1 MSTGRESGLRTGGGR
16 GGSLTTHHNNI
27 GAMFGRMPWFV
38 LLVIVALTVW
48 GTAVLYSSTY
58 DDPSNQGLWLRH
70 ALRFLPALAIA
81 CALALLPLKIWARLA
96 FPGYAVALVLLIG
109 VELFGEMGGGAARWL
124 DIGPVRVQP
133 SEFMKL
139 AVSLALARYY
149 HWVLSERRNQQG
161 GGRSAAMRRDRA
173 VGLRLFGRYLT
184 APFAGLT
191 IHIPPLVMI
200 LVPSLLVILQ
210 PDLGTGLMVIATGF
224 AIMMLAGGN
233 LTMLWVLMAV
243 QVVAVFAVPF
253 TLTPDQRNNPASGLG
268 LGAIAYFHLLK
279 PYQQK
284 RVDSLLDPSSDPL
297 GAGYQSEQ
305 AKIAIGSGGIG
316 GKQWMRG
323 TQSRLDYIPEQH
335 TDFVFTA
342 MAEEFGFV
350 GSMIF
355 MLTWAFLLG
364 YGLYAAVS
372 SQSLFGK
379 FAAAGATVTIAF
391 YVAFNIGMVTG
402 LLPVVGVPLPL
413 ISYGGTAMLTV
424 MTCFGLIL
432 SVRIHRDETV
442 SANGLL

>member
-1 MSTGRESGLRTGGGR
+1 MSTGRESGLRTAGGR
-16 GGSLTTHHNNI
+16 GGSLGANYNNI
-27 GAMFGRMPWFV
+27 GAMLGRMPWFV
-38 LLVIVALTVW
+38 LLVIVALTGW

-70 ALRFLPALAIA
+70 AARFVPALGIA
-81 CALALLPLKIWARLA
+81 CALALLPLKFWARMA
-96 FPGYAVALVLLIG
+96 FPAYFLAVVLLVG
-109 VELFGEMGGGAARWL
+109 VELFGVMGGGAARWL
-124 DIGPVRVQP
+124 YVGPVRVQP

-139 AVSLALARYY
+139 AVTLALARYY
-149 HWVLSERRNQQG
+149 HWVLSERRNLQS
-161 GGRSAAMRRDRA
+161 GGRNNPMRRDRA
-173 VGLRLFGRYLT
+173 GGLRSFGRYMT

-191 IHIPPLVMI
+191 IHIPAAVMI
-200 LVPSLLVILQ
+200 IVPALLIVVQ
-210 PDLGTGLMVIATGF
+210 PDLGTALMVIATGF
-224 AIMMLAGGN
+224 AIMVLAGVN
-233 LTMLWVLMAV
+233 LTMLWVVIAV
-243 QVVAVFAVPF
+243 QVMAVFVVPF
-253 TLTPDQRNNPASGLG
+253 TLTQEQRENPASGLG
-268 LGAIAYFHLLK
+268 LGAIAYFQLLK

-305 AKIAIGSGGIG
+305 AKIAIGSGGVG

-364 YGLYAAVS
+364 YGLYSAAS
-372 SQSLFGK
+372 CQSLFGK
-379 FAAAGATVTIAF
+379 FAAGGATVTIAF
-391 YVAFNIGMVTG
+391 YVAFNIGMVSG

-413 ISYGGTAMLTV
+413 VSYGGTAMLTV
-424 MTCFGLIL
+424 MACFGLIL
-432 SVRIHRDETV
+432 SVRIHRDEAV